1 MDADTGGACCKW
13 TGRGGSSLDVNEVVS
28 MALTLTLACSGMM
41 GKSRWKRLGKPQ
53 LWITFD
59 LLDSIC
65 SVAFSTRQDS
75 VLLMVL
81 YLIFTAPIGATKI
94 SHIFLR
100 KKGDL

>member
-1 MDADTGGACCKW
+1 MLTLEGPVANGQVEAAPAWMSMK
-13 TGRGGSSLDVNEVVS
+13 S